1 MIIVWP
7 IYGAL
12 FENISSSILKTG
24 GDVSLI
30 KSIRLTQTTYKNG
43 LLEKSRFEF
52 LADLKDRAQIS
63 QSEPELETFRI
74 RFRVNSIRQSDL

>member
-1 MIIVWP
+1 MGPCLRTFQVP
-7 IYGAL
+7 
-12 FENISSSILKTG
+12 FLKTG